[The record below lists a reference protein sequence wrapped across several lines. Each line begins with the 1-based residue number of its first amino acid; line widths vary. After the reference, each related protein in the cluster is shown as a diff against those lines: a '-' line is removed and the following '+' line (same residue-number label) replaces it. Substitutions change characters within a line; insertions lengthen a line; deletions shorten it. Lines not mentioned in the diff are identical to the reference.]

1 MDVTAKEKGDVCRN
15 TSDLRASQTEDHV
28 PILQNLLSSIPN
40 SCIYRKE
47 EFICSKLA
55 SGFYGDIFKVHH
67 RETGEMMVLKM
78 NKPEVELENCT
89 MLDEIKLMS
98 HLSHPNII
106 RFIGVCIY
114 EGQVHLL
121 CEYINGGDL
130 QELLLDYSI
139 KLQWSTRLYLA
150 KDIAE
155 GMRYLHKQGV
165 IHRDLTSK
173 NCLIKEVHGWRYGV
187 VADLGLAT
195 EIKEQSIV
203 GSPFNMAPELLRG
216 EAYDEKA
223 DVFSYGIILCEIIGR
238 VPADPDELPRTKKFG
253 VDVEKFQQMTGDC
266 PNEFLQT
273 ALCCCQMEPR
283 TRPTFIETS
292 KHLEFILVGHN
303 LRPEIEEAM
312 NTPVTE
318 PRLPLSAEQLSPSLS
333 GENKRGNNS
342 VISGD
347 ITTSDSSPLASPPAI
362 IVSAEA
368 SPPLNVRSAEKRRQS
383 WIIGRYKMFNVA
395 TDDLLKNTPG
405 KLKRFFHRAIR
416 TQTHFHPAKQKKVRD
431 GCNHSSAT
439 HLKTY
444 SMNGEDGEHA
454 SFGLADSISP
464 STHSRRF
471 LSKKTSEQDLM
482 YNFSLKD
489 DSVDGRYKLRSVKSD
504 SSFSS
509 PSNSH
514 RHRSSS
520 KPKLFGDF
528 PFCRLPDNFKRFGYP
543 VCKDI
548 DESSTPR
555 SRTAARLESDLNP
568 ESRRTLF
575 QTETSRDHKGSE
587 EKHNHHK
594 SAFWIF
600 KRKGSKEKNSF

>member
-1 MDVTAKEKGDVCRN
+1 M
-15 TSDLRASQTEDHV
+15 Q
-28 PILQNLLSSIPN
+28 
-40 SCIYRKE
+40 
-47 EFICSKLA
+47 
-55 SGFYGDIFKVHH
+55 
-67 RETGEMMVLKM
+67 LKCFF
-78 NKPEVELENCT
+78 P
-89 MLDEIKLMS
+89 
-98 HLSHPNII
+98 
-106 RFIGVCIY
+106 
-114 EGQVHLL
+114 
-121 CEYINGGDL
+121 
-130 QELLLDYSI
+130 
-139 KLQWSTRLYLA
+139 
-150 KDIAE
+150 
-155 GMRYLHKQGV
+155 
-165 IHRDLTSK
+165 
-173 NCLIKEVHGWRYGV
+173 
-187 VADLGLAT
+187 
-195 EIKEQSIV
+195 
-203 GSPFNMAPELLRG
+203 
-216 EAYDEKA
+216 
-223 DVFSYGIILCEIIGR
+223 
-238 VPADPDELPRTKKFG
+238 
-253 VDVEKFQQMTGDC
+253 
-266 PNEFLQT
+266 
-273 ALCCCQMEPR
+273 QMEPR

-383 WIIGRYKMFNVA
+383 WIIGRYKMFNVG

-405 KLKRFFHRAIR
+405 KLKSFFHRAIR

-548 DESSTPR
+548 NESSTPR